1 MGQLMA
7 RFEAMATKIRSGRRF
22 EELING
28 EVHPP
33 TEYVIHQD
41 QVRAQSEKRYEVEWC

>member
-7 RFEAMATKIRSGRRF
+7 KFEAMAAKIWMGWCF

-28 EVHPP
+28 EFESPL
-33 TEYVIHQD
+33 EYVMQLD
-41 QVRAQSEKRYEVEWC
+41 QVRAQSEMDQWR